1 MNLIIRIAKE
11 DDAEELL
18 KIYSYYVKNTA
29 ITFEQKV
36 PSLEEFSNRIKE
48 TLINYPY
55 LVAIVDGKIIGYIY
69 ASRFRTRESYICSA
83 ATSIYIEKSY
93 QRKGIGKKL
102 YSELCNILLKQNI
115 TNVYAGAADPIE
127 EDEYLTHNSE
137 YFHKS
142 MGFEIVAKYNKC
154 AIKFGKWYNLIEM
167 EKIIGEHSNQQK
179 DFIPFKSLE
188 KNFLCR
194 NNFAK

>member
-1 MNLIIRIAKE
+1 MNLLIRIAKE

-179 DFIPFKSLE
+179 DFIPFKSFE
-188 KNFLCR
+188 KNFLCS
-194 NNFAK
+194 K

>member
-188 KNFLCR
+188 KNFLCS
-194 NNFAK
+194 K

>member
-1 MNLIIRIAKE
+1 MNLLIRIAKE

-55 LVAIVDGKIIGYIY
+55 LVAIVDGKIVGYIY

-188 KNFLCR
+188 KNFLCS
-194 NNFAK
+194 K

>member
-1 MNLIIRIAKE
+1 MNLLIRIAKE

-55 LVAIVDGKIIGYIY
+55 LVAVVDGKIVGYIY

-83 ATSIYIEKSY
+83 STSIYIEKSY

-179 DFIPFKSLE
+179 DFIPFKSFVF
-188 KNFLCR
+188 KKT
-194 NNFAK
+194 A